1 MIPYAILQDL
11 LNHLPD
17 SIHEDDESWGYAWN
31 ELSDEAQASVKAVRE
46 RAMEFATYEMHP
58 VVSSNIAAWGY
69 HPGRGILRV
78 RFTSDA
84 IYEYEGVPET
94 CWQNLLDDSLP
105 LSAGERFHQ
114 FVKKGDKQGRKYE
127 YRKVEDG

>member
-1 MIPYAILQDL
+1 MMPYEVLQDL

-17 SIHEDDESWGYAWN
+17 SFHEDDPSWDWAWN
-31 ELSDEAQASVKAVRE
+31 ELSDEAQASVKAVRA

-69 HPGRGILRV
+69 RPGSGILRV
-78 RFTSDA
+78 RFTSGA

-94 CWQNLLDDSLP
+94 CWQNLLDESLP
-105 LSAGERFHQ
+105 LSVGERFHQ
-114 FVKKGDKQGRKYE
+114 FVRKAGYSYQRIE
-127 YRKVEDG
+127 NE